1 MVFPFVTFPTL
12 KGGRRKL
19 SDIEYLAIK
28 EFGGKL
34 KTDYGVTSGTT
45 AQDIATLTAS
55 TGKDMYLASAK
66 ISIRCGSSN
75 NSNASAELIVNGVT
89 VAEYRGGF
97 MSNATGANAGATSA
111 DNFEFAIKG
120 VKVAASQI
128 IKIRATTIGTAITIA
143 GELVCFEESTG
154 ISPKIT

>member
-12 KGGRRKL
+12 IGGKRKL

-34 KTDYGVTSGTT
+34 KTDSGVTTGTA

-55 TGKDMYLASAK
+55 SGKDMYLASAK
-66 ISIRCGSSN
+66 ISIRCGTSN
-75 NSNASAELIVNGVT
+75 ISDASVQLSANGV
-89 VAEYRGGF
+89 VIGEYRGSF
-97 MSNATGANAGATSA
+97 MNSAVGRNAGATSA

-120 VKVAASQI
+120 VKVAATQI
-128 IKIRATTIGTAITIA
+128 IKMRATTIGSSIIIA
-143 GELVCFEESTG
+143 GELVCFEETTG
-154 ISPKIT
+154 VSPKIT